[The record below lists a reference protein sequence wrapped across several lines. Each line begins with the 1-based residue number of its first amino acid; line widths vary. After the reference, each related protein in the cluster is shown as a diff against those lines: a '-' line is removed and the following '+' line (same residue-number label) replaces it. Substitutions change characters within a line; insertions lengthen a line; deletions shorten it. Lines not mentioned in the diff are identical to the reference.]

1 MNRPTQPTNPEQTMF
16 MHYIRD
22 IEREDGNDPE
32 SIAQVTIRMD
42 VATANAIR
50 DAIGFGR
57 LAIEISADTVI
68 FRRIAARE

>member
-1 MNRPTQPTNPEQTMF
+1 MF
-16 MHYIRD
+16 QHYIRE
-22 IEREDGNDPE
+22 IEREDDSDPE
-32 SIAQVTIRMD
+32 SIARVTIRMD

-50 DAIGFGR
+50 DAIGFGG